1 MAQWVLKA
9 NGNVVPRRTARPL
22 TVAENHSATEL
33 KKRGTFDALVEK
45 RWGTSMSPP
54 PVPKDD
60 NESVFDE
67 YEDDDEYKRVVPDV
81 EDTVDVTG
89 KLLNQHP
96 AYDRIIN
103 AEVALQLEEEVTTGK
118 VTRRALGP
126 DGQVAG
132 TYDDNP
138 FLNTIIYEVEF
149 PDGQVK
155 DYAANVI
162 AENMLTQV
170 DSDGFTLTMMDSII
184 DYERDDAVVIPKSD
198 AHVVTQSGASIYDQ
212 GGGHSG
218 E

>member
-1 MAQWVLKA
+1 
-9 NGNVVPRRTARPL
+9 
-22 TVAENHSATEL
+22 
-33 KKRGTFDALVEK
+33 
-45 RWGTSMSPP
+45 MSPP
-54 PVPKDD
+54 PVPRDD
-60 NESVFDE
+60 TESVFDE
-67 YEDDDEYKRVVPDV
+67 YKADDEDKRVVPDV
-81 EDTVDVTG
+81 EDTVDATG

-96 AYDRIIN
+96 AYDWIIN

-170 DSDGFTLTMMDSII
+170 DSD
-184 DYERDDAVVIPKSD
+184 
-198 AHVVTQSGASIYDQ
+198 
-212 GGGHSG
+212 
-218 E
+218 

>member
-22 TVAENHSATEL
+22 TVAETHSTMEL

-54 PVPKDD
+54 PGPKDD
-60 NESVFDE
+60 KQSVFDE
-67 YEDDDEYKRVVPDV
+67 YEDDDESKRVVPDV
-81 EDTVDVTG
+81 EDTVDATG

-96 AYDRIIN
+96 AYDRTIN
-103 AEVALQLEEEVTTGK
+103 AEVALQLEEAVTTGK
-118 VTRRALGP
+118 VTPRALGP

-149 PDGQVK
+149 PDGKVK

-170 DSDGFTLTMMDSII
+170 DSDGFALTMMDGII
-184 DYERDDAVVIPKSD
+184 D
-198 AHVVTQSGASIYDQ
+198 
-212 GGGHSG
+212 
-218 E
+218 

>member
-1 MAQWVLKA
+1 
-9 NGNVVPRRTARPL
+9 
-22 TVAENHSATEL
+22 
-33 KKRGTFDALVEK
+33 
-45 RWGTSMSPP
+45 MSPP
-54 PVPKDD
+54 PVPKDND
-60 NESVFDE
+60 ELVFDE
-67 YEDDDEYKRVVPDV
+67 YKDDDENKRVVPDV
-81 EDTVDVTG
+81 EDTVDATG

-96 AYDRIIN
+96 ANDWIIN

-118 VTRRALGP
+118 VTCRALSP

-170 DSDGFTLTMMDSII
+170 DSDVFTLTMMDGII
-184 DYERDDAVVIPKSD
+184 NYERDEAIAIPKSD
-198 AHVVTQSGASIYDQ
+198 AYVLTWQEETSEN
-212 GGGHSG
+212 HSG
-218 E
+218 METTGEMVRWLGNLGAFERHEGISPIRSC

>member
-1 MAQWVLKA
+1 
-9 NGNVVPRRTARPL
+9 
-22 TVAENHSATEL
+22 
-33 KKRGTFDALVEK
+33 
-45 RWGTSMSPP
+45 MSPP
-54 PVPKDD
+54 PVPRD
-60 NESVFDE
+60 NAESVFDE
-67 YEDDDEYKRVVPDV
+67 YEDDDENKRVIPDV
-81 EDTVDVTG
+81 EDTVDVTS

-96 AYDRIIN
+96 AYDQIIN

-118 VTRRALGP
+118 VTHRALGP

-170 DSDGFTLTMMDSII
+170 DSDGFTLTMMDGII
-184 DYERDDAVVIPKSD
+184 DYERDDAIAIPKSD
-198 AHVVTQSGASIYDQ
+198 AYVVTRRGRKRHRRTTV
-212 GGGHSG
+212 GWKLLVK
-218 E
+218 

>member
-9 NGNVVPRRTARPL
+9 NGNIVPRRTVRPL
-22 TVAENHSATEL
+22 TVAETHSTTEL

-54 PVPKDD
+54 PVPRDD
-60 NESVFDE
+60 TESVFDE
-67 YEDDDEYKRVVPDV
+67 YEDDDEDKRVIPDV
-81 EDTVDVTG
+81 EDTVDATG

-138 FLNTIIYEVEF
+138 FLNTIIYEMSSF
-149 PDGQVK
+149 P
-155 DYAANVI
+155 
-162 AENMLTQV
+162 
-170 DSDGFTLTMMDSII
+170 
-184 DYERDDAVVIPKSD
+184 R
-198 AHVVTQSGASIYDQ
+198 
-212 GGGHSG
+212 
-218 E
+218 